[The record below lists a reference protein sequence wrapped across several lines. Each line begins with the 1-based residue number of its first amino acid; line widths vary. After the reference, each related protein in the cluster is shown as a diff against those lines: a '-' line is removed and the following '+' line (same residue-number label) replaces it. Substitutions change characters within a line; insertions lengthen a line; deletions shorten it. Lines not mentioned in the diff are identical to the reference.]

1 MATKKEELNELLEK
15 RQYWW
20 WAEKARS
27 PRLDYLRKAIW
38 SKASKGAA
46 FLPGTKLCEYSPI
59 MFAKVFGAEQARI
72 EPYMLT
78 WARALAKVNEEIPAF
93 IIDHSRIVGYCA
105 SAPHKIF
112 WICNGT
118 FQTNEDLFNDRDDL
132 VDDEVKDDVEKAMGV
147 LKPYTMQAM
156 VERILSNRQKI
167 MARTSQ
173 TFTGGIHLQGGAGYC
188 TTQFEYVKRG
198 YKAII
203 GEIDQHLKEASD
215 ALYKVGAKPDYDA
228 ESYYLGQYPVSR
240 VDNWRAMKI
249 TLESVSRYSKRLARL
264 ARIIA
269 ENFES
274 APERKQ
280 ELVDIGE
287 RCDWVSE
294 NKPRTFPEAL
304 QFEQIQTMCRKREAQ
319 DGAWPEHP
327 DWWFWEWYERDVIK
341 ENTITRE
348 DAIDYVGEYLMRA
361 YEYGSCR
368 DRQYRELMTGDPGPY
383 VWTLGG
389 MRPDGGSGYNDLTNA
404 ILEAARLVRVVS
416 PTYALRYNK
425 DMPKDVMRNSFEC
438 IRHGLGYPNFRDDQ
452 TLIKANMFWSG
463 TPKEEA
469 CTWTAQACIV
479 PCPDTKDG
487 LMPARYSASSTL
499 GSKCVELALW
509 NGWNPVYN
517 MQIGP
522 KTGEATSFKTYEEFE
537 DAVVEQWRVI
547 HWEAAKSRQIAHV
560 VEEQMGRPHLS
571 ATWEKCVDEGI
582 NSYQKREWGNNWNT
596 CFIWMDGLDSMVAV
610 KKVVFEE
617 KKYTMEEL
625 MTFLKANW
633 EGYEKERMDFVRSP
647 KWGNDNDYA
656 DEVIVRM
663 MERSRDEVQLPCQTW
678 GKGENGVSQV
688 PQNIAAYTVAGALL
702 GALPNGRRLGDTCYD
717 GGCSPGAGLDKKGPT
732 AVLRS
737 IGKMTHENMFRANL
751 LNQRLS
757 PSQLT
762 GEKGFELFDA
772 YIKAW
777 SDLGINHVQFNMV
790 DNETLLAAQKQPEDY
805 SELTVRVAGYSAAFT
820 GLNKKTQDTIMART
834 IQEI

>member
-1 MATKKEELNELLEK
+1 MATKNEELNELLEK
-15 RQYWW
+15 KQYWW

-27 PRLDYLRKAIW
+27 PRLDYLRKAVW

-46 FLPGTKLCEYSPI
+46 LLPGTKMCEYGPI
-59 MFAKVFGAEQARI
+59 KMGEVFGVEQARI

-78 WARALAKVNEEIPAF
+78 WARALAKVNGEIPVF
-93 IIDHSRIVGYCA
+93 IVDHSRIVGAAA

-112 WICNGT
+112 WAPVGA
-118 FQTNEDLFNDRDDL
+118 FQMNDDLFNDRDDL
-132 VDDEVKDDVEKAMGV
+132 IDEDVKDEVEEALEV
-147 LKPYTMQAM
+147 LKPYTMQAL
-156 VERILSNRQKI
+156 VERLLSNRQKI

-173 TFTGGIHLQGGAGYC
+173 TFTGGKHLEGGDYC
-188 TTQFEYVKRG
+188 TSQFDY
-198 YKAII
+198 YKKGFRAII
-203 GEIDQHLKEASD
+203 DEIDQHLKEASD

-228 ESYYLGQYPVSR
+228 ESHYLGQYPVSR

-249 TLESVSRYSKRLARL
+249 TLESVSCYSKRLARL

-269 ENFES
+269 ENFE
-274 APERKQ
+274 PDPQRKQ
-280 ELVDIGE
+280 ELMDISE

-294 NKPRTFPEAL
+294 NKPRTFQEAL
-304 QFEQIQTMCRKREAQ
+304 QLEQIQTMCRKREKA
-319 DGAWPEHP
+319 DGAWPAHP
-327 DWWFWEWYERDVIK
+327 DWWFWEWYEKDVIK
-341 ENTITRE
+341 EKTLGRD
-348 DAIDYVGEYLMRA
+348 DAIDYVGEYLIRA
-361 YEYGSCR
+361 YEYGSGR

-389 MRPDGGSGYNDLTNA
+389 VRPDGGSGYNDLTNV

-425 DMPKDVMRNSFEC
+425 DMPKDVLRNSFEC

-479 PCPDTKDG
+479 PCPDTKEG
-487 LMPARYSASSTL
+487 LMPARYSSSTTL
-499 GSKCVELALW
+499 GSKAMELALW
-509 NGWNPVYN
+509 NGWNPVFN

-522 KTGEATSFKTYEEFE
+522 KTGEATSLKTYEELE
-537 DAVVEQWRVI
+537 DAVIEQFRVI
-547 HWEAAKSRQIAHV
+547 HWEAAKVRQIARV

-571 ATWEKCVDEGI
+571 ATWEICVEDGK
-582 NSYQKREWGNNWNT
+582 NCCQRREYGNNWIT
-596 CFIWMDGLDSMVAV
+596 SFIFLDGFDSMAAV
-610 KKVVFEE
+610 KKLIFDE
-617 KKYTMEEL
+617 KKYTMEQL

-633 EGYEKERMDFVRSP
+633 EGYEKERMDFVRAP
-647 KWGNDNDYA
+647 KWGNDDDYV
-656 DEVIVRM
+656 DSIIVRA
-663 MERSRDEVQLPCQTW
+663 MERIRDEVSLPCQCW
-678 GKGENGVSQV
+678 GTMSNGIPPV
-688 PQNIAAYTVAGALL
+688 PQNIAAYTVGGALL

-732 AVLRS
+732 AVLKS

-757 PSQLT
+757 PSQLA

>member
-38 SKASKGAA
+38 SKASKGSAY
-46 FLPGTKLCEYSPI
+46 LPGIKVDEYGPLCTAEA
-59 MFAKVFGAEQARI
+59 FDTELAKA
-72 EPYMLT
+72 EPYILT
-78 WARALAKVNEEIPAF
+78 WGRALANICDVMPVYIVDNA
-93 IIDHSRIVGYCA
+93 RIVGGCT
-105 SAPHKIF
+105 SAPHKVWWTVVSTYQGNDDI
-112 WICNGT
+112 
-118 FQTNEDLFNDRDDL
+118 FNDRDDL
-132 VDDEVKDDVEKAMGV
+132 VEDQVKDDVEKALKIM
-147 LKPYTMQAM
+147 KPYTMQYM
-156 VERILSNRQKI
+156 TERLLSHRQKI
-167 MARTSQ
+167 MNRTSQ
-173 TFTGGIHLQGGAGYC
+173 TFTGGEYLTAATYC
-188 TTQFEYVKRG
+188 TTQFDFIKNG
-198 YKAII
+198 YNAII
-203 GEIDQHLKEASD
+203 EKIDGHLKEAND
-215 ALYKVGAKPDYDA
+215 VLYKVGAKPDW
-228 ESYYLGQYPVSR
+228 ESEYHYLGADPISR

-249 TLESVSRYSKRLARL
+249 TLEGEIRYAKRLARL

-269 ENFES
+269 ENFE
-274 APERKQ
+274 ADPERKQ
-280 ELVDIGE
+280 ELADISE
-287 RCDWVSE
+287 RCDWVPA
-294 NKPRTFPEAL
+294 NRPRTFPEAL
-304 QFEQIQTMCRKREAQ
+304 QLEQIQTMCRKRERP
-319 DGAWPEHP
+319 DGAWPAHP

-341 ENTITRE
+341 EKTITRD
-348 DAIDYVGEYLMRA
+348 DAIDYIGEYLMRA
-361 YEYGSCR
+361 YEFGSMK
-368 DRQYRELMTGDPGPY
+368 DRQYREMMTGDPGPY

-389 MRPDGGSGYNDLTNA
+389 TRPDGGSGYTDLTNA

-425 DMPKDVMRNSFEC
+425 EMPKDVLRNSFEC

-452 TLIKANMFWSG
+452 TLTKANMFWSG
-463 TPKEEA
+463 TPLEEA
-469 CTWTAQACIV
+469 RTWTAQACIV

-487 LMPARYSASSTL
+487 LMSARYSSTTTL

-522 KTGEATSFKTYEEFE
+522 KTGDAATFKTYDEFE
-537 DAVVEQWRVI
+537 DAVVDQFRVM
-547 HWEAAKSRQIAHV
+547 HWEASKTRQITHI
-560 VEEQMGRPHLS
+560 VEEYMGRPHLS
-571 ATWEKCVDEGI
+571 ATWERCVDEGI
-582 NSYQKREWGNNWNT
+582 NCYQKREYGNNWLT

-610 KKVVFEE
+610 KKLIFEE
-617 KKYTMEEL
+617 KKYTMEQL
-625 MTFLKANW
+625 LTFLKVNW
-633 EGYEKERMDFVRSP
+633 EGYEKERMDFVHAP
-647 KWGNDNDYA
+647 KWGNDDDYA
-656 DEVIVRM
+656 DDVIIRM
-663 MERSRDEVQLPCQTW
+663 MERTRDEVCLPCQGW
-678 GKGENGVSQV
+678 GTGANGIPFV
-688 PQNIAAYTVAGALL
+688 PQNIAAYTVAGSLL

-737 IGKMTHENMFRANL
+737 IGKLTHENMFRANL

-757 PSQLT
+757 PSQLA

-820 GLNKKTQDTIMART
+820 ELNKKTQDTIMART

>member
-27 PRLDYLRKAIW
+27 PRIDYLRKAVW
-38 SKASKGAA
+38 SKAPKGSAW
-46 FLPGTKLCEYSPI
+46 LPGTKMDEWGPI
-59 MFAKVFGAEQARI
+59 LMAEAWDTYDAKLD
-72 EPYMLT
+72 PYIMT
-78 WARALAKVNEEIPAF
+78 WAKAQAKLNDEMPIF
-93 IIDHSRIVGYCA
+93 IVDKSRIIGHCA
-105 SAPHKIF
+105 SAPHKVF
-112 WICNGT
+112 WPCNGCY
-118 FQTNEDLFNDRDDL
+118 QLNDDLFNDRDDL
-132 VDDEVKDDVEKAMGV
+132 VEDSAKDDVEKALEIM
-147 LKPYTMQAM
+147 KPYTMQAM
-156 VERILSNRQKI
+156 TERLFSNRQKI

-173 TFTGGIHLQGGAGYC
+173 TFTGGAHLEGVSYC
-188 TTQFEYVKRG
+188 TSQFEYYKKG
-198 YKAII
+198 YNAILE
-203 GEIDQHLKEASD
+203 EIDGHLKEAND
-215 ALYKVGAKPDYDA
+215 ALYKVGAKPDW
-228 ESYYLGQYPVSR
+228 ESEYYYLGANPASR
-240 VDNWRAMKI
+240 IDTWRSMKMS
-249 TLESVSRYSKRLARL
+249 LEGDIRHAKRLARL

-269 ENFES
+269 ENFE
-274 APERKQ
+274 ADPERKQ
-280 ELVDIGE
+280 ELADISE
-287 RCDWVSE
+287 RCEWIPA
-294 NKPRTFPEAL
+294 NKPRTFAEAL
-304 QFEQIQTMCRKREAQ
+304 QFEHLQTMCRKREKA

-341 ENTITRE
+341 EKTITRE
-348 DAIDYVGEYLMRA
+348 DAIDYIGEYLIRS
-361 YEYGSCR
+361 YEYGSLR
-368 DRQYRELMTGDPGPY
+368 DRQYREFQTGDPGPY

-389 MRPDGGSGYNDLTNA
+389 TRPDGGSGYTDLTNA
-404 ILEAARLVRVVS
+404 WLEAARLTRCVS

-425 DMPKDVMRNSFEC
+425 DMPKDVMRNAFEC

-463 TPKEEA
+463 TPLEEA
-469 CTWTAQACIV
+469 RTWTAQACIV

-487 LMPARYSASSTL
+487 LMPARYSASTTL

-522 KTGEATSFKTYEEFE
+522 KSGEATSFKTYDEFE
-537 DAVVEQWRVI
+537 DAVIEQWRVM
-547 HWEAAKSRQIAHV
+547 HWEASKTRQIARV
-560 VEEQMGRPHLS
+560 VEEIMGKPHLS
-571 ATWEKCVDEGI
+571 GTWERCVDEGT
-582 NSYQKREWGNNWNT
+582 NCYKERGRGNNWLT
-596 CFIWMDGLDSMVAV
+596 CFIWQDGLDAMVAV
-610 KKVVFEE
+610 KKLIFEE
-617 KKYTMEEL
+617 KKYTMEQV

-633 EGYEKERMDFVRSP
+633 EGYEKERMDFVHAP
-647 KWGNDNDYA
+647 KWGNDDDFA
-656 DEVIVRM
+656 DDAIVRM
-663 MERSRDEVQLPCQTW
+663 MERTRDEVCMPCQCW
-678 GKGENGVSQV
+678 GTGANGIPFV
-688 PQNIAAYTVAGALL
+688 PQNIAAYTMGGNLL

-732 AVLRS
+732 AVLKS

-757 PSQLT
+757 PSQLA

-820 GLNKKTQDTIMART
+820 ELNKKTQDTIMART